1 MKLVKYLPYLI
12 GGVIIYFIY
21 KQITGSK
28 AKVKVID
35 NLDIFNK
42 QKCLELNKQ
51 YPNAKKLSNTDIQEL
66 AKKLYDAKG
75 FFNDDENAVYSVFQ
89 SIPYKSYICQLTI
102 AFESLYNKNLINYL
116 DFLNADEKAKI
127 FDYINKMKNG
137 Y

>member
-1 MKLVKYLPYLI
+1 MKIMKYAPYLI
-12 GGVIIYFIY
+12 GAVVVYFIY
-21 KQITGSK
+21 KQITGNK

-51 YPNAKKLSNTDIQEL
+51 YPNAKKLSNSEIQDL

-75 FFNDDENAVYSVFQ
+75 IFNDDENAVYSVFQ
-89 SIPYKSYICQLTI
+89 SIPYKSYICQLTV

-116 DFLNADEKAKI
+116 DFLNADEKSKI
-127 FDYINKMKNG
+127 FDYIGKMKNG